1 MQEAVGVLRYTV
13 DKIDTSVEAVSPI
26 WSSLMDVF
34 EAWMLADM

>member
-1 MQEAVGVLRYTV
+1 MQEAVGVLRYAV
-13 DKIDTSVEAVSPI
+13 DKINNSSDVVSPI